1 MMSTKGTILVADDDP
16 FIIKMLNRAL
26 SFEGYHVVLASNGEE
41 AIQLIEQWSPDLV
54 VLDIMMPKRNGWEVC
69 QRVRQSNLR
78 LPIIMLTAKDEIED
92 RIKGLD
98 IGADDYVI
106 KPFNLEEL
114 LARIRAHI
122 RRYRSEKGEAGT
134 LVFADIVVNLDSRK
148 SWRNNRLLPLKG
160 KEFDLLA
167 VFVTHPR
174 QVLSKEQLIE
184 HVWGPL
190 YDRESN
196 VVEVYIAALRQKLEE
211 NGEPRV
217 IDTIRGA
224 GYVLRED

>member
-1 MMSTKGTILVADDDP
+1 MVADDDP
-16 FIIKMLNRAL
+16 FILKMLNRAL
-26 SFEGYHVVLASNGEE
+26 SFEGYHVVLATNGEE
-41 AIQLIEQWSPDLV
+41 ALQLIEQVGPDLL
-54 VLDIMMPKRNGWEVC
+54 VLDIMMPKQNGWEVC
-69 QRVRQSNLR
+69 QSVRKDNAL

-122 RRYRSEKGEAGT
+122 RRYRTDRGENSS
-134 LVFADIVVNLDSRK
+134 LVFNDIIVNLESRK
-148 SWRNNRLLPLKG
+148 AWRNNRLLNLKG
-160 KEFDLLA
+160 KEFDLLV
-167 VFVTHPR
+167 VFMQHSK
-174 QVLSKEQLIE
+174 QVLSKEQIIE

-211 NGEPRV
+211 YGEHRV
-217 IDTIRGA
+217 IETIRGV